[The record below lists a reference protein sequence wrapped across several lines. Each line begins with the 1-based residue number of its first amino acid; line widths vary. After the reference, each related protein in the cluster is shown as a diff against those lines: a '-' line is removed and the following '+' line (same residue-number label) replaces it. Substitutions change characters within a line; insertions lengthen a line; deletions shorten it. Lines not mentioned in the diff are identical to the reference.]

1 MTLFDRKTEHK
12 HCAPFTNKSSQ
23 EGSNEYGRDGDH
35 EVSNMSDNKL
45 SRHERLN
52 DAASHKPIKQLN
64 QPSPPNPLNQTGET
78 SSVEANQA
86 PVRILFVDDER
97 AILAAIKRLTRN
109 IAAHFEFV
117 TSPLKALEIIAQ
129 QNIDII
135 VSDMRMPEM
144 DGVTFLSEVAANY
157 PETIRIMLTGNAD
170 SELVMSAINKGRIW
184 SFIEKPWDSE
194 QLILTL
200 QQAIQTRNLMRSR
213 VNHLYHEL
221 EQAKLAADS
230 GSQEKSNFLAVM
242 SHEIRTPMNA
252 MLGSM
257 ELLTST
263 ALDDHQR
270 QLLNNALTAGE
281 SLSTLVNDI
290 LDFSKIEAGKLQL
303 TPHEFNTL
311 DLVDDLHSLFIER
324 AKEKGIGLMFCLSPQ
339 LSSQLML
346 DEQRVKQILINLIA
360 NAIKFTQHGG
370 VEVSIYANDS
380 VLQCE
385 VRDTGVGIKNED
397 ISKLF
402 KKFVQA
408 DSSYKRQFEGTGLGL
423 AITKQLAELMGG
435 EIRVGSKEGEGS
447 TFLVVIPHQH
457 YTQPLVA
464 SESLTHKQM
473 TFVNFSPFYENA
485 IKKQL
490 HLWQCQV
497 DFVRDSSGG
506 SQVIQQLASLQ
517 ANPQSP
523 LQHQLQRQEQE
534 DNTYDEVL
542 LFNEGETRWL
552 ASPSELMALVL
563 GQAVSKKDIEPGP
576 CDNLTGHGE
585 RILVVEDSL
594 PNQLVITTML
604 ERAGY
609 QVDIAN
615 NGAEAVKQVECER
628 YALVLMD
635 LSMPVMDG
643 AQACRIIRSK
653 SPQFKQLPIWAMTA
667 NVTKDDMQH
676 CFAAGMNEFV
686 EKPINR
692 EQLLLKIYSYFEQIR
707 QQQSLSN
714 TVANSDRE
722 QANLTSTVEI
732 NAETNAETNA
742 KTTVAT
748 KREPS
753 PITQHS
759 AALSA
764 SPKSAADKKIIEKP
778 IIDQLLVDTGEEIF
792 QRVLHLFVDETR
804 RRIAVIEQAQIK
816 ADASQIEK
824 EAHAIKSSAASVG
837 AIGLGELA
845 KQLEHVC
852 QRQPSNG
859 QLSDATISLV
869 EQVSESAVLALQAL
883 EQDYLGHSAG

>member
-12 HCAPFTNKSSQ
+12 HTAPFLE
-23 EGSNEYGRDGDH
+23 EGSNKTGAKASEGVGKKSSNVGSNVSTNVNSKEPSSDGGH
-35 EVSNMSDNKL
+35 RLSELSSNTLPPHKL
-45 SRHERLN
+45 SSDE
-52 DAASHKPIKQLN
+52 
-64 QPSPPNPLNQTGET
+64 PSAFD
-78 SSVEANQA
+78 ANQA

-109 IAAHFEFV
+109 VAAHFEFV

-135 VSDMRMPEM
+135 ISDMRMPEM

-290 LDFSKIEAGKLQL
+290 LDFSKIEAGKLQI

-324 AKEKGIGLMFCLSPQ
+324 AKEKDIGLMFCLSPQ

-370 VEVSIYANDS
+370 VEISIYANDT

-385 VRDTGVGIKNED
+385 VSDTGVGIKNED
-397 ISKLF
+397 IAKLF

-435 EIRVGSKEGEGS
+435 EVRVGSKEGEGS
-447 TFLVVIPHQH
+447 TFLVSIPHQY
-457 YTQPLVA
+457 YTQPVVA
-464 SESLTHKQM
+464 SESLTPKQM
-473 TFVNFSPFYENA
+473 TFVNFGSFYESA

-490 HLWQCQV
+490 HLWQYQV
-497 DFVRDSSGG
+497 DFVRDASGG
-506 SQVIQQLASLQ
+506 SQVIRQQAAS
-517 ANPQSP
+517 N
-523 LQHQLQRQEQE
+523 
-534 DNTYDEVL
+534 DEVL

-552 ASPSELMALVL
+552 LPPSELMALVL
-563 GQAVSKKDIEPGP
+563 GQAVSKPNMEPEQ
-576 CDNLTGHGE
+576 CATLTGHGE

-653 SPQFKQLPIWAMTA
+653 SPNFKHLPIWAMTA

-692 EQLLLKIYSYFEQIR
+692 EQLLLKIYSYFEQVR
-707 QQQSLSN
+707 QQQALSSATDNVDRDSL
-714 TVANSDRE
+714 DRD
-722 QANLTSTVEI
+722 NLDKEVDKEKIVGKPVPPSSPQLTEDSKSSQD
-732 NAETNAETNA
+732 NAEQSISTELALD
-742 KTTVAT
+742 KTV
-748 KREPS
+748 
-753 PITQHS
+753 
-759 AALSA
+759 
-764 SPKSAADKKIIEKP
+764 IEKQV
-778 IIDQLLVDTGEEIF
+778 IDQLLADTGEEIF
-792 QRVLHLFVDETR
+792 QRVLHLFVEETR
-804 RRIAVIEQAQIK
+804 RRIAVIEQARNK

-837 AIGLGELA
+837 AISLGELA

-859 QLSDATISLV
+859 QLSSATNTLV
-869 EQVSESAVLALQAL
+869 EQLSASAALALKAL
-883 EQDYLGHSAG
+883 EQDYLSVSKD